1 MLAYLPRR
9 DRRGAAMTNPS
20 HAKGARAERE
30 IAAILSDQLGI
41 DCKRLL
47 GAGRKADVGDLHAL
61 GPWVGQ
67 VADWQNA
74 LRAVREKPIA
84 CEQQQINAAATFGV
98 SFIRLRGGVWRAVQT
113 IDQWSTVWRETT

>member
-1 MLAYLPRR
+1 
-9 DRRGAAMTNPS
+9 MTNPS
-20 HAKGARAERE
+20 HAKGAKGERE
-30 IAAILSDQLGI
+30 IAALLSDQLGI

-47 GAGRKADVGDLHAL
+47 GAGRKLDVGDLHGL

-67 VADWQNA
+67 VADWTNA

-84 CEQQQINAAATFGV
+84 CEQQQINAGATFGV

>member
-1 MLAYLPRR
+1 
-9 DRRGAAMTNPS
+9 MTS
-20 HAKGARAERE
+20 SSKAKGDKAERE

-47 GAGRKADVGDLHAL
+47 GAGRKEDVGDLHGL

-67 VADWQNA
+67 VADWPKKGP
-74 LRAVREKPIA
+74 LLAVRVKPVE
-84 CEQQQINAAATFGV
+84 CEQQQINAGATFGV